1 MRLSRVLFVHS
12 GSDMYGASRSLLRL
26 SSRLAR
32 EGIAVTVVLPHEGP
46 LVQKLQENSVN
57 VVVQK
62 SLPVIERQKVGSF
75 IGILKLLFD
84 FLVSTFSLLQLIKRF
99 KPDLVHT
106 MTSVI
111 LSPGPAAKLARI
123 PHVWHVREF
132 FGEFGGLWTHYQKYM
147 LWLSTRIICVSTP
160 VAAQFDHFK
169 GTEQILVVHNGFPA
183 SEFLDVT
190 TDRVEQ
196 FRGKHA
202 PPGVQYLI
210 GVIGR
215 IKFQRKGQEVFVRSA
230 RLLRERFPDAR
241 FLCIGSPYPGNESH
255 LVNLL
260 RLVEE
265 LDLEGYVQYTG
276 EVEDIKA
283 AIKALDVVVLASAQ
297 PEPFGGVVIE
307 AMALAR
313 PVVATGI
320 GGSLEQV
327 VDGVTGY
334 LVEPGDPVA
343 MADGIEKLLVSADRR
358 RLFGQNGRERYL
370 EKFEFE
376 QFYQIILNLYEQVAS
391 RGWRDNQKP
400 EVRHSVSKRWW

>member
-1 MRLSRVLFVHS
+1 
-12 GSDMYGASRSLLRL
+12 MYGASRSLLRL

-32 EGIAVTVVLPHEGP
+32 EGIAVKVVLPHEGP
-46 LVQKLQENSVN
+46 LVLKLQENGVT
-57 VVVQK
+57 VLVQK
-62 SLPVIERQKVGSF
+62 NLPVIERQKVGSF
-75 IGILKLLFD
+75 FGILKLLLD
-84 FLVSTFSLLQLIKRF
+84 YIVSILTLMQLIKRF
-99 KPDLVHT
+99 TPDLVHT
-106 MTSVI
+106 MTSVL
-111 LSPGPAAKLARI
+111 LSPGLAAKLAGI

-132 FGEFGGLWTHYQKYM
+132 FGEFGGLWSYYQKYM
-147 LWLSTRIICVSTP
+147 LWFSTRIVCVSTP
-160 VAAQFDHFK
+160 VAAQFERFK
-169 GTEQILVVHNGFPA
+169 GDERILVVHNGFPA

-196 FRGKHA
+196 FRNTYA

-230 RLLRERFPDAR
+230 GLLREKFPDAR
-241 FLCIGSPYPGNESH
+241 FLCIGSPYPGNDSH
-255 LVNLL
+255 LTNLL
-260 RLVEE
+260 TLVKE
-265 LDLEGYVQYTG
+265 LDLNGYVQYTG
-276 EVEDIKA
+276 DIEDIKA

-313 PVVATGI
+313 PVVATAI

-334 LVEPGDPVA
+334 LVKPGDPVA
-343 MADGIEKLLVSADRR
+343 MADRIEKLLVSADRR
-358 RLFGQNGRERYL
+358 RFFGENGRERYL

-376 QFYQIILNLYEQVAS
+376 QFYQLILNLYEQVAA
-391 RGWRDNQKP
+391 RGRSENQNP
-400 EVRHSVSKRWW
+400 EVRPSVSKR